1 MLSLEPGTYRIINI
15 ARKKA
20 LRVPDESTNTITSWQ
35 VQDEPNQKWFIQRA
49 GNGYRFKN
57 CGHGKYLSVHNTQC
71 NSQVYHGSPTTW
83 KIIPRTSSGYLIQL
97 EAVDRVLDLHDR
109 GEVFSCVLLWGR
121 DAIDVLLNQVY
132 IWPANDVEPQ
142 KVWDFERLGCETG
155 DESKETEGIIPSGQ
169 TEGDETT
176 SRDESVTKKPLP
188 ALDPIATRDIQIA
201 QQARRIQLLEAQLS
215 QRDQEIERL
224 HDEVAVLKSQE
235 SSQVSALHER
245 TMELEKLVE
254 KLFEQESKRPNNA
267 A

>member
-1 MLSLEPGTYRIINI
+1 MTIAYEDRESILPPTHCSVSWLGAERPLQGDNMLSLEPGTYRIINI

-35 VQDEPNQKWFIQRA
+35 VQDEPNQKLRTLDV
-49 GNGYRFKN
+49 YR
-57 CGHGKYLSVHNTQC
+57 
-71 NSQVYHGSPTTW
+71 
-83 KIIPRTSSGYLIQL
+83 IQL

-169 TEGDETT
+169 PEGDDST

-188 ALDPIATRDIQIA
+188 ALDPIAIRDIQIA

>member
-35 VQDEPNQKWFIQRA
+35 VQDEPNQKVCRV
-49 GNGYRFKN
+49 N

-83 KIIPRTSSGYLIQL
+83 KIIPRTSSGYLYVICYYCYYFASYVPSTFIGFNSKL
-97 EAVDRVLDLHDR
+97 SIACLT
-109 GEVFSCVLLWGR
+109 CTI
-121 DAIDVLLNQVY
+121 A
-132 IWPANDVEPQ
+132 
-142 KVWDFERLGCETG
+142 ERCETG

-169 TEGDETT
+169 PEGDDST

-188 ALDPIATRDIQIA
+188 ALDPIAIRDIQIA

-254 KLFEQESKRPNNA
+254 KESKRPNNA